1 MVAKAAANFCLERR
15 IIPGQKPPVCDPTKR
30 FSKVQFNCNN
40 LILDEKNR
48 CCYIFMAYI
57 RNKSVNLEKKKP
69 ITASQQ
75 DPWTQIYQVL

>member
-40 LILDEKNR
+40 LILDEKTVVAT
-48 CCYIFMAYI
+48 YLWHI
-57 RNKSVNLEKKKP
+57 LETK
-69 ITASQQ
+69 
-75 DPWTQIYQVL
+75 V